1 MSSLVLIIDDDEAIR
16 EMVQVMLE
24 DASYKVI
31 VAQDGVEALQK
42 LEATRPDLIVTDLV
56 MPSMNG
62 YTFLNLLR
70 QKQLSPI
77 PIIVFTAS
85 TTSIQEV
92 EQIEV
97 AGYTYL
103 AKPFEMDELLT
114 KINQLLTNSQIQPV
128 TNGNRISYNKE
139 TFCLALRKIHGK
151 P

>member
-128 TNGNRISYNKE
+128 TNGNRI
-139 TFCLALRKIHGK
+139 
-151 P
+151 